1 MGRKYDFELLLV
13 RHGDAED
20 WSEGGDAQRA
30 LTEDGVRALERCVPA
45 WDYFGWYWSEAIESP
60 YLRAKQTAAIF
71 HKALSPTFFEREG
84 TELRE
89 PKVGEAFIPSSNPHE
104 TARAIIELGNKQTGP
119 RPLIAVFGHNPNLSR
134 VANLLVC
141 GEDNGS
147 FALGRGDVV
156 HLFVPAPSP
165 FDLIIDP
172 QEEEP
177 LPRAVVLGVYPRA
190 ALEHIRP

>member
-20 WSEGGDAQRA
+20 WADGGDSQRA
-30 LTEDGVRALERCVPA
+30 LTEDGVKALERCIPA
-45 WDYFGWYWSEAIESP
+45 WEHFGWCWSEAIQSP
-60 YLRAKQTAAIF
+60 YLRAKQTAKIF
-71 HKALSPTFFEREG
+71 YEALATSFYDREG
-84 TELRE
+84 SDLRE
-89 PKVGEAFIPSSNPHE
+89 PQVGEVFTPSSNPHD
-104 TARAIIELGNKQTGP
+104 TARAIIELGNKQSGP

-134 VANLLVC
+134 VASLLVC

-165 FDLIIDP
+165 FDLIVDP
-172 QEEEP
+172 QEAEP

-190 ALEHIRP
+190 ALEHIRS

>member
-20 WSEGGDAQRA
+20 WADGGDSMRS
-30 LTEDGVRALERCVPA
+30 LTESGVSALERCIPA
-45 WDYFGWYWSEAIESP
+45 WEHFGWFWSEAIQSP
-60 YLRAKQTAAIF
+60 YLRAKQTAKIF
-71 HKALSPTFFEREG
+71 HEALSSSFFEREG
-84 TELRE
+84 TPLRE
-89 PKVGEAFIPSSNPHE
+89 PSTEEPFIPSSNPFD
-104 TARAIIELGNKQTGP
+104 TARAIIELGNKQSGP

-156 HLFVPAPSP
+156 HLFIPAPSP
-165 FDLIIDP
+165 FDLIVDP
-172 QEEEP
+172 QDEEP